1 MSALNSIIGSS
12 QKVVELR
19 RLIKKISKSDTT
31 VLILGESG
39 TGKDLTAR
47 AIHECSLR
55 NSRPFIPVNCGAIPK
70 DLLESELF
78 GHKKGS
84 FTGAI
89 SDRKGRFQLADKG
102 TLFLDEIGDMS
113 LDLQVKLLRVLQ
125 ERRIDPVGSNTSVE
139 IDVRVVAA
147 THKDIESL
155 IDDGKFRED
164 LYYRLNVLPI
174 EMPSLEQ
181 RKSDI
186 PELISFFA
194 QIHAEERLAPIS
206 LTHES
211 TKIFLNYNWPGNI
224 RELSNLIARYSAL
237 MPGAVIDLK
246 DVPLSMIP
254 SSMRALFNNSSEF
267 QDSSFDEIETDSAT
281 SVFSDLGDSVS
292 DVERIIGSVQSESVL
307 PTEGLKLK
315 EHLLSIERNLIQ
327 QALIKAEHNVS
338 RASRLLGLRRT
349 TLIEKINKHDL
360 LK

>member
-19 RLIKKISKSDTT
+19 RLIEKISKSDTT

-47 AIHECSLR
+47 AIHECSPR

-125 ERRIDPVGSNTSVE
+125 ERRIDPVGSNNSVE

-164 LYYRLNVLPI
+164 LYYRLNVLPV

-194 QIHAEERLAPIS
+194 QTHAEEQLAPIS
-206 LTHES
+206 LTLES

-254 SSMRALFNNSSEF
+254 SSMRALFDNSSDS
-267 QDSSFDEIETDSAT
+267 QGSSFDEIETDSAT

-327 QALIKAEHNVS
+327 QALTKAEHNVS

>member
-19 RLIKKISKSDTT
+19 RLIEKISKSDTT

-47 AIHECSLR
+47 AIHECSPR

-78 GHKKGS
+78 GHEKGS

-113 LDLQVKLLRVLQ
+113 LELQVKLLRVLQ
-125 ERRIDPVGSNTSVE
+125 ERRIDPVGSNNSVE

-155 IDDGKFRED
+155 IDEGKFRED

-174 EMPSLEQ
+174 EMPSLEE

-194 QIHAEERLAPIS
+194 QTHAEERLAPIS

-246 DVPLSMIP
+246 D
-254 SSMRALFNNSSEF
+254 
-267 QDSSFDEIETDSAT
+267 
-281 SVFSDLGDSVS
+281 
-292 DVERIIGSVQSESVL
+292 
-307 PTEGLKLK
+307 
-315 EHLLSIERNLIQ
+315 
-327 QALIKAEHNVS
+327 
-338 RASRLLGLRRT
+338 
-349 TLIEKINKHDL
+349 DL
-360 LK
+360 LV